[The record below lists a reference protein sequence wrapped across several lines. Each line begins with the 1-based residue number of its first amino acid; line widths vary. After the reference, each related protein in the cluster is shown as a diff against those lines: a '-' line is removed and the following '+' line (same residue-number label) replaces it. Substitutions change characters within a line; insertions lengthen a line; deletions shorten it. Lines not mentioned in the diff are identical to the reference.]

1 MGQERPDLWLL
12 TEFSGHH
19 DILSPQISPAHNI
32 LLSQSCIITLRNTKY
47 YFHLHVHCRVG
58 L

>member
-32 LLSQSCIITLRNTKY
+32 LLSQSCIMAQNIIFSCMCIAGQDY
-47 YFHLHVHCRVG
+47 E
-58 L
+58 